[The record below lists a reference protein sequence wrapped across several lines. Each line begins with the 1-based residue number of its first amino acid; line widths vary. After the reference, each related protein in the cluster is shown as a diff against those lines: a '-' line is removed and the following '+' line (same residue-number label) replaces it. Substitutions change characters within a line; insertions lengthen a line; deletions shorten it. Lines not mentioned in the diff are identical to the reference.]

1 MKNSRASTIRDPTS
15 QCTTEMSRVLEFTQ
29 RHEKWRSKDCIN
41 LIASENVTS
50 EAVRQLL
57 ASDFGHRYTL
67 PLNMDIHGV
76 FVENAYRGTKYI
88 DQVESY
94 GEKLAQ
100 EVFGCRFSSLKPLSG
115 HISSIL
121 MILSC
126 CEKEETIMTIRPE
139 DGGYDGYAPENVP
152 QMLGLKCE
160 YLPFD
165 STAGNIDYGLA
176 AERMKEVS
184 PSLVVVGASF
194 FLFPYNLKALREA
207 CDDSGAKLGYDASHV
222 LGLIAGGEFQQPFR
236 DGVDVVIGSTHKS
249 FFGPQGGIF
258 LTDEEG
264 LLREAERNFTWR
276 LLDNAHWNRIAAL
289 TLALDEMKI
298 FGKEYASQC
307 LSNASA
313 LAKHLHESG
322 IPVKHEKQGF
332 TQSCQILLD
341 DERMKSELG
350 LSMNDIAIRLEESNI
365 IVDAVGRIGVNEIT
379 RLNGNE
385 THMKELASLISSCIS
400 GENVSKEIKAM
411 RASLSMAF
419 CL

>member
-1 MKNSRASTIRDPTS
+1 MRKLRTSTTQDPTS
-15 QCTTEMSRVLEFTQ
+15 RCTTEMSRVLDYAQ

-41 LIASENVTS
+41 LIVSENVTS
-50 EAVRQLL
+50 DAVRQLL

-76 FVENAYRGTKYI
+76 LVENAYRGTRYT
-88 DQVESY
+88 DQIETY

-100 EVFGCRFSSLKPLSG
+100 EVFGCGFSSLKPISG

-121 MILSC
+121 MLLSC
-126 CEKEETIMTIRPE
+126 CNKEETILTIPPE

-152 QMLGLKCE
+152 QMLGMRSE

-165 STAGNIDYGLA
+165 SAAGNIDYDLVA
-176 AERMKEVS
+176 KRMKDVS

-194 FLFPYNLKALREA
+194 FLFPYDLKTLREA
-207 CDDSGAKLGYDASHV
+207 CDDSGARLGYDASHV
-222 LGLIAGGEFQQPFR
+222 LGLIAGGEFQQPFK
-236 DGVDVVIGSTHKS
+236 DGVDVVVGSTHKS

-258 LTDEEG
+258 LTDEES

-289 TLALDEMKI
+289 TLALEEMKT

-307 LSNASA
+307 LRNASV
-313 LAKHLHESG
+313 LARHLHREG

-332 TQSCQILLD
+332 TESCQVLLD
-341 DERMKSELG
+341 TEQMKKELDVN
-350 LSMNDIAIRLEESNI
+350 MNDFATRLEECNI
-365 IVDAVGRIGVNEIT
+365 IVDAVGRIGVNEMT
-379 RLNGNE
+379 RLGGKE
-385 THMKELASLISSCIS
+385 THVRELATLISACIS
-400 GENVSKEIKAM
+400 GEDVSKEVRAM
-411 RASLSMAF
+411 RASLSMAY